1 MTPLIDPRLG
11 DVEDDASSTKRR
23 SLFAMAGSL
32 LAEVSLPKLVL
43 AWLLLMVLPATLL
56 GLAPL
61 VVSGW
66 LATLSR
72 KIADPL
78 SGTWPLLVLVAVAA
92 LGWFGGRPLY
102 RIVEQGFWSLN
113 SVAVQPGYAL
123 CREGLRHLMEH
134 LLLPRGGAI
143 TSARVRAAS
152 AAGAGIALSG
162 LALGVVLLVWPAS
175 RWLGGVADLA
185 SPHRLIVPVLANAT
199 VILSTYLAAAAV
211 AWGFADATMDQP
223 QDLAA
228 FDLPPPNGK
237 VWRIAHL
244 SDLHVV
250 GERYGFRI
258 ESGRAGA
265 RGNERL
271 MRVLA
276 QLDELHADKPL
287 DVVLVTG
294 DLTDAGRSAEWAEFL
309 AALGKHPR
317 LAERVL
323 VLPGNH
329 DVNVVDRANPARL
342 DLPTSPGGRLRQL
355 RTLSAIAALQG
366 SRVRVVDP
374 ATMRLGSTLSEALAP
389 SRTAIAAFADSGALR
404 LSIGLGT
411 LWDDAFPMVLPP
423 DSEDGLGVLL
433 INSTAKTHFSFT
445 NALGFVS
452 SEQAK
457 KLLAVAEQFPRARW
471 ILALHH
477 HLIEYPRPASA
488 LSERIGTAL
497 INGSWFV
504 RQLQGLGPRAVAMH
518 GHRHI
523 DWIGACGALR
533 IVSAPSPVMEATD
546 DEATYL
552 LIHRLAAGPDG
563 CLRLL
568 EPERVEIPGSES
580 VSRRPVD
587 ATP

>member
-1 MTPLIDPRLG
+1 MIPLIDPRLG
-11 DVEDDASSTKRR
+11 DVEDDASSTKQR

-32 LAEVSLPKLVL
+32 LAEVSLPKLIW
-43 AWLLLMVLPATLL
+43 AWLLLMVLPAMLL

-66 LATLSR
+66 LSTLSR

-78 SGTWPLLVLVAVAA
+78 SGIWPLLVLVALGA

-102 RIVEQGFWSLN
+102 RAVEHGFWSLN

-134 LLLPRGGAI
+134 LLPPRGGVV
-143 TSARVRAAS
+143 TSARVRAVS

-162 LALGVVLLVWPAS
+162 LALVVVLLVWPAS

-185 SPHRLIVPVLANAT
+185 SPQRLIVPVLANAT
-199 VILSTYLAAAAV
+199 VILGTYLAAAAV

-223 QDLAA
+223 EDLAA
-228 FDLPPPNGK
+228 FDLLPADGK

-250 GERYGFRI
+250 GERYGFRV
-258 ESGRAGA
+258 ESGRAGP

-271 MRVLA
+271 TRVLA
-276 QLDELHADKPL
+276 QLAALHADKPL

-294 DLTDAGRSAEWAEFL
+294 DLTDAGRSAEWVELL
-309 AALGKHPR
+309 AALGRHPR

-355 RTLSAIAALQG
+355 RALSAIAVLQG
-366 SRVRVVDP
+366 SRVRVVDA
-374 ATMRLGSTLSEALAP
+374 ATMRLGGTLAEALAP
-389 SRTAIAAFADSGALR
+389 SRAAIAAFADTGALR
-404 LSIGLGT
+404 LSVGLGT
-411 LWDDAFPMVLPP
+411 IWDDAFPMVFPP
-423 DSEDGLGVLL
+423 STEDGLGVLL

-457 KLLAVAEQFPRARW
+457 KLLAVTEQFPRACW

-504 RQLQGLGPRAVAMH
+504 RQLQGLGRRAVAMH

-523 DWIGACGALR
+523 DWIGACGPLR
-533 IVSAPSPVMEATD
+533 IVSAPSPVMEATN

-563 CLRLL
+563 RLCLL
-568 EPERVEIPGSES
+568 EPERVDVPGSES
-580 VSRRPVD
+580 VSRQPVD
-587 ATP
+587 ATA